1 MAPREAPGVSRWSVG
16 EPDEGVTGSVHCF
29 SRGSGFGQPDPG
41 GDRLEQAPGA
51 RGSREYPGR
60 MRRLLALVSAI
71 IFVDAMLYTAL
82 TPLVPNYAD
91 EFDLSKTGAGLL
103 IAAFGAGALLGGVPG
118 GIAAARFSPK
128 HAVVG
133 GLILL
138 GIASFAFALAGEA
151 VTLGLARFVQ
161 GFSSTVTWAGALAWV
176 SGAAPRAQRGE
187 VLGIAFGAAVA
198 GAILGPMFG
207 GGAEA
212 VGIQASFATLGVVA
226 LGFAVLALLG
236 GSAPCEPLSTAG
248 VVRAF
253 RDRRFLGGLWLNTL
267 PAMLFGTLVVLA
279 PLALDDAG
287 WSTLGIAGVFF
298 VAGLVEVAIN
308 PVLGRAS
315 DRIGRLLPIRI
326 ALVGSVVVAI
336 ALAASSEPVVIA
348 LLVGAAAITFGALYT
363 PGMALTS
370 HRAETTG
377 LAQGLAFGIMNTAW
391 AVGALLGP
399 SVGGALAELQ
409 GDPAPY
415 LVGAAL
421 CGLTLLATQ
430 LVAAPEVRPREA

>member
-1 MAPREAPGVSRWSVG
+1 
-16 EPDEGVTGSVHCF
+16 
-29 SRGSGFGQPDPG
+29 
-41 GDRLEQAPGA
+41 
-51 RGSREYPGR
+51 

-82 TPLVPNYAD
+82 TPLVPDYAD
-91 EFDLSKTGAGLL
+91 EFDLSKTGAGFL
-103 IAAFGAGALLGGVPG
+103 IAAFGAGALLGGIPG
-118 GIAAARFSPK
+118 GIAAARYSPK

-133 GLILL
+133 GLLLL
-138 GIASFAFALAGEA
+138 GIASFAFAVADDA

-176 SGAAPRAQRGE
+176 SGTAPREQRGE

-212 VGIQASFATLGVVA
+212 VGIRESFVTLGLVA
-226 LGFAVLALLG
+226 FGFAGIALAG
-236 GSAPCEPLSTAG
+236 RSAPCEPLSADG
-248 VVRAF
+248 LRRAF

-287 WSTLGIAGVFF
+287 WSTLAIALVFF
-298 VAGLVEVAIN
+298 VSGVVEVAIN
-308 PVLGRAS
+308 PVLGRVS
-315 DRIGRLLPIRI
+315 DRIGRLLPIRV
-326 ALVGSVVVAI
+326 ALAGSVFVAI

-348 LLVGAAAITFGALYT
+348 LLVGAAAITFGSLYT
-363 PGMALTS
+363 PGMSLTS

-377 LAQGLAFGIMNTAW
+377 LAQGLAFGVMNTAW
-391 AVGALLGP
+391 AVGALVGP
-399 SVGGALAELQ
+399 SIGGALAQLQ

-421 CGLTLLATQ
+421 CGLTLVATQ
-430 LVAAPEVRPREA
+430 LVAAREVRPREA